1 MATPFPFQSAAVLTS
16 AQMNALTTLPVST
29 KTASYVLTV
38 ADLGTRVVM
47 NSASATTITVNTS
60 IFGASDKVEILNIG
74 AGVCTITAGT
84 CTVGTTG
91 TLALV
96 QNAGG
101 TLTFISASA
110 SVFVASG
117 VAAATSSIAIFNET
131 QSAATDGGTSV
142 TGPFIKRTLNTTVQ
156 NGITGCSIASS
167 VITLP
172 AGTYLVQAQ
181 SPFVASSST
190 KIKLRN
196 TTDSTDAVIG
206 ESDYMAATNGGVTA
220 SLLGYF
226 TIAGNKNF
234 ELQYRVSTALATFG
248 LGVACN
254 FGVSEI
260 YSSITITKVA

>member
-1 MATPFPFQSAAVLTS
+1 MANTQTTVPLFVANQVLTAAQQNTS
-16 AQMNALTTLPVST
+16 AGTGVPVF
-29 KTASYVLTV
+29 
-38 ADLGTRVVM
+38 
-47 NSASATTITVNTS
+47 ATTVTRDAA
-60 IFGASDKVEILNIG
+60 FGGSNKALAEGQLCYIEASNVVQYYDG
-74 AGVCTITAGT
+74 AAWA
-84 CTVGTTG
+84 TVGPSTG
-91 TLALV
+91 ST
-96 QNAGG
+96 
-101 TLTFISASA
+101 
-110 SVFVASG
+110 
-117 VAAATSSIAIFNET
+117 IAIFNET

-142 TGPFIKRTLNTTVQ
+142 TGSFIKRTLNTTVQ

-167 VITLP
+167 VITLA

-206 ESDYMAATNGGVTA
+206 ESDYMAASNGGVTA

-234 ELQYRVSTALATFG
+234 ELQYRVSTALVTFG
-248 LGVACN
+248 LGVANN